1 MAARIYTRTGDRGET
16 GLVDGSRVPKDAVR
30 VEAYGDLDEA
40 NAWIGAALA
49 FVGDSPRS
57 DPTLVG
63 PLTFLQ
69 HRLFNCS
76 SNLAT
81 PPGGK
86 TEPTTVG
93 EADVA
98 FLEASI
104 DRFEAATGK
113 LTHFVLP
120 GGGRVAGMLQV
131 ARAVCRRA
139 ERRIVTLG
147 ASEPVDAVVLR
158 FVNRASDFLFAAAR
172 FANRLEGC
180 PDPAWDPEFPAPG
193 SDPEA

>member
-1 MAARIYTRTGDRGET
+1 MAARIYTRSGDRGET
-16 GLVDGSRVPKDAVR
+16 GLVDGSRVPKDAAR
-30 VEAYGDLDEA
+30 VEAYGALDEA
-40 NAWIGAALA
+40 NAWVGAALA
-49 FVGDSPRS
+49 LVD
-57 DPTLVG
+57 DPALSA

-86 TEPTTVG
+86 FEPPTVSD
-93 EADVA
+93 ADVA

-120 GGGRVAGMLQV
+120 GGTRSAGMLHV

-147 ASEPVDAVVLR
+147 ATEPVDSGVLK

-172 FANRLEGC
+172 LANALENH
-180 PDPAWDPEFPAPG
+180 PDEAWDRDLPAP
-193 SDPEA
+193 EA